1 MKPRSPSKSC
11 PGYRCLTR
19 IPVGRDL
26 CHFCTRGPARPLFT
40 DQPGD
45 GPEPIAAVITRF
57 EEELPTC
64 PCGGLADGEHH
75 ESSLLHQRY
84 AMAQLGPA
92 GPMPQWRRF
101 LSR

>member
-1 MKPRSPSKSC
+1 MKPRSPSKPC

-19 IPVGRDL
+19 IPLDRVL
-26 CHFCTRGPARPLFT
+26 CHFCHRGEAKPSY
-40 DQPGD
+40 QPPP
-45 GPEPIAAVITRF
+45 PEGLESVTTIVQRF

-92 GPMPQWRRF
+92 DPSPQWRRF